1 MSSPLVLSQDLI
13 CSYLM
18 TGVQQKLNELY
29 RDVHATFAARLVGLA
44 LSEPLFIAV
53 PEAYER
59 AGLRLVIVGQQTCSW
74 YGGLGEHDVAGVL
87 DCYRRFDLGGHGPH
101 SPFWDHVHRL
111 QRLLSPLVPEK
122 GFVWANLVPCDQ
134 NRGRPVD
141 CVLDALLSPQV
152 FRREVRILAPDAVV
166 FFTGPQYDAVLS
178 RVFPGLRLEAEHG
191 FGGKL
196 LSRVVHP
203 ELPPASFRTFHPK
216 YLRLRRLEVLS
227 PIADRVRRCHGSH
240 PAVVATDGDGAH
252 AKPPTA

>member
-1 MSSPLVLSQDLI
+1 MRQDAPPLESSRRRVGVSPELIVNPVAEPSDRSIDLHGLLAPQKRRQLSGSSTCSPGSSQLTESSVLKVAHPGLDGPIRGTELLDGGHSGGLYHSDFLGRYCAGAPVSSPLVLSQDLI

-141 CVLDALLSPQV
+141 CVLDALL
-152 FRREVRILAPDAVV
+152 
-166 FFTGPQYDAVLS
+166 
-178 RVFPGLRLEAEHG
+178 
-191 FGGKL
+191 
-196 LSRVVHP
+196 
-203 ELPPASFRTFHPK
+203 
-216 YLRLRRLEVLS
+216 
-227 PIADRVRRCHGSH
+227 
-240 PAVVATDGDGAH
+240 
-252 AKPPTA
+252 